1 MPRFRPSQSKTHR
14 PLARLPSDRRDSTL
28 AQDRSAR
35 RLCCAPPPSCDDEPS
50 TPAIHI
56 DIFIVIVI
64 VSSIGGSEAEECL
77 VVNARP
83 HRETSDLYNTWVW
96 CWSVYVYSP
105 RRCGS
110 VAQMA
115 LCSLRTYHHTIIS
128 NPMVQTNHSVLFC
141 RKLGAVLSSVE
152 IRATISV
159 ASVSVGGMCGYTPKR
174 PCATRSCSASSTH
187 GGLPDRQSSS
197 RQREKA
203 DSCSGQ
209 PDQERTQMQSSAIM
223 F

>member
-1 MPRFRPSQSKTHR
+1 MPRFRPSQSETHR

-50 TPAIHI
+50 TPVIHI
-56 DIFIVIVI
+56 FIIIVI
-64 VSSIGGSEAEECL
+64 VSSRRIRGRGVL
-77 VVNARP
+77 VNARP

-115 LCSLRTYHHTIIS
+115 LCSLRTYHHTHDYQQSKPIIS
-128 NPMVQTNHSVLFC
+128 VVLSC
-141 RKLGAVLSSVE
+141 RRLGAVLSSVE

-159 ASVSVGGMCGYTPKR
+159 ASVSVGCMCGYTPKR